1 MPSERRYV
9 DPASGE
15 VVENPTIRP
24 FSEVLA
30 ELGEGTTH
38 AELSEAFWELLCRVQ
53 ETGKAGTLTLV
64 IGVGANGAGRVEI
77 KDELKLKLP
86 EFPRPPSHFFVDKH
100 GNASRRDPNQP
111 SLPGI
116 THINREAN

>member
-1 MPSERRYV
+1 MR
-9 DPASGE
+9 
-15 VVENPTIRP
+15 PTP
-24 FSEVLA
+24 
-30 ELGEGTTH
+30 T
-38 AELSEAFWELLCRVQ
+38 
-53 ETGKAGTLTLV
+53 
-64 IGVGANGAGRVEI
+64 GAGRVEI

-116 THINREAN
+116 THITREAN

>member
-53 ETGKAGTLTLV
+53 ETGADARALAEWLTSAV
-64 IGVGANGAGRVEI
+64 
-77 KDELKLKLP
+77 
-86 EFPRPPSHFFVDKH
+86 
-100 GNASRRDPNQP
+100 
-111 SLPGI
+111 
-116 THINREAN
+116 TREA

>member
-24 FSEVLA
+24 FAEVLS

-64 IGVGANGAGRVEI
+64 IGVGANEI
-77 KDELKLKLP
+77 ATPTLFDLDE
-86 EFPRPPSHFFVDKH
+86 D
-100 GNASRRDPNQP
+100 A
-111 SLPGI
+111 
-116 THINREAN
+116 AA